1 MERKEVMELIAAEN
15 VRSVRDGVLNYL
27 ESKNI
32 PNVLGHAAILSIA
45 DDINR
50 NERAGDRETLGY
62 LVDNYHEKV
71 ILPENEP
78 DVRSN

>member
-15 VRSVRDGVLNYL
+15 VRSVRDGILNYL

-71 ILPENEP
+71 ILQENEP

>member
-71 ILPENEP
+71 ILQENEP